1 MHRRSVLISSLIVPL
16 LILSHGTACAGA
28 EGGRVLAVV
37 LDVAITG
44 ATAEMISDA
53 LEIAQ
58 RMDVSLVV
66 VRANT
71 PGGEVN
77 AVKRIMDMF
86 EASPIPVCLF
96 VHPPGASAWSGGTYL
111 MMASHVAA
119 MASGTSIGSAQPILS
134 TGELINETKTVNAL
148 TALMVNHAVFHGR
161 NRTAAREFV
170 ASNLNLGPEEALRY
184 GVIELIA
191 DDIPTLLL
199 RLSELTLVMVQS
211 EGGSST
217 WRLVTEAEA
226 GGLTATKLF
235 SFSDLAGAEVVKYQ
249 PGIQAGLLQ
258 ILFDPLVS
266 SIMFTLGFFMVF
278 IGIQTPGLGM
288 EFVGGLFLLLSLMA
302 FQVIGVESTVLLL
315 FAAGFTLILAELQT
329 GIGFL
334 GLAGAICIILGSF
347 VLFPSPHWLLAPEVS
362 RRIQYTL
369 VATSTVLCVF
379 FGFLVYKVAQAKRL
393 RAWTDPGLVEES
405 KGVATTDLSPYG
417 EVRVLGERWRARVED
432 GPVERGREVLV
443 IGREGLLLLVRP
455 SGEGPSMAEP
465 QPERGGYT

>member
-1 MHRRSVLISSLIVPL
+1 MHRRSVLLSSLIVPL
-16 LILSHGTACAGA
+16 LLLSHGTVCAGA
-28 EGGRVLAVV
+28 KGGRVLAVG
-37 LDVAITG
+37 LEMAITG

-53 LEIAQ
+53 LDIAL
-58 RMDVSLVV
+58 RMDVGLVV
-66 VRANT
+66 VKANT

-86 EASPIPVCLF
+86 EASPIPVCLY
-96 VHPPGASAWSGGTYL
+96 VHPTGASAWSGGTYL

-134 TGELINETKTVNAL
+134 TGELINDTKIVNAL
-148 TALMVNHAVFHGR
+148 TALMVNHAGFHGR

-170 ASNLNLGPEEALRY
+170 TSNLNLGPEEALRY

-191 DDIPTLLL
+191 DDIPTLLQ
-199 RLSELTLVMVQS
+199 RLSDMTLVMVES

-226 GGLTATKLF
+226 GGLTATTRF
-235 SFSDLAGAEVVKYQ
+235 SFSDLAGAEVVEYQ

-288 EFVGGLFLLLSLMA
+288 EFIGGLFLVLSLMA

-315 FAAGFTLILAELQT
+315 FVAGFSLILAELQT

-347 VLFPSPHWLLAPEVS
+347 VLFPSPQWLLAPEVS
-362 RRIQYTL
+362 RRIRYTL
-369 VATSTVLCVF
+369 VATSTVLCAF

-393 RAWTDPGLVEES
+393 RAWTGPGLVEES
-405 KGVATTDLSPYG
+405 TGIATTGLSPYG
-417 EVRVLGERWRARVED
+417 EIRVLGEMWRARVE
-432 GPVERGREVLV
+432 GGHVERGRKVLV
-443 IGREGLLLLVRP
+443 IGREGLLLVVRP
-455 SGEGPSMAEP
+455 SEGAPSMAEP
-465 QPERGGYT
+465 QSERGDYT